1 VNDGFDQGQDLVE
14 VVFIPDFMAQ
24 MWPIRKTML
33 QRNMKQAGRFRT
45 GHG

>member
-14 VVFIPDFMAQ
+14 LVFIPDFMAQ